1 MGVFAKEM
9 ELVYCL
15 FFMIVCISLKCMTKL
30 FRDFGMRS
38 SNYSA
43 YSTTLQALYALL
55 SLNTMRQ
62 KMNEVSFELDLSRY
76 FQVQSSPEQKII
88 LSNKRLKKI

>member
-1 MGVFAKEM
+1 MKQTKNIKGDDRELGVFAKEI

-15 FFMIVCISLKCMTKL
+15 FSMIVCISLKCMTKL

-43 YSTTLQALYALL
+43 YSTT
-55 SLNTMRQ
+55 NTLCTF
-62 KMNEVSFELDLSRY
+62 KPKHNEAKNE
-76 FQVQSSPEQKII
+76 
-88 LSNKRLKKI
+88 

>member
-1 MGVFAKEM
+1 
-9 ELVYCL
+9 
-15 FFMIVCISLKCMTKL
+15 MTKL

-62 KMNEVSFELDLSRY
+62 KMNEISFELDLSRY
-76 FQVQSSPEQKII
+76 FQVQSSTEQKNY
-88 LSNKRLKKI
+88 LVKQKV

>member
-1 MGVFAKEM
+1 MENSVSAKEI

-15 FFMIVCISLKCMTKL
+15 FFMIFCISLKCMTKL

-43 YSTTLQALYALL
+43 YSTTNMLYALL

-76 FQVQSSPEQKII
+76 FQVQ
-88 LSNKRLKKI
+88 L